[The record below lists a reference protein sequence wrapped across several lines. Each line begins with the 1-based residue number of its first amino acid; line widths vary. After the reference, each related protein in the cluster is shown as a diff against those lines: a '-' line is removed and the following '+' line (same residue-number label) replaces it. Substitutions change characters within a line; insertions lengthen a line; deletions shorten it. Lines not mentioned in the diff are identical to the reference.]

1 MRQLSTATPNHDSSI
16 ILSNDEIRYYLK
28 LTENTSLENAL
39 IERMRDYA
47 VDHAEN
53 CMSVD
58 ILGKNR
64 SYYLPEL
71 PKDGVVYLPFVAL
84 DHAGSATAI
93 QITYSQGSGGG
104 GIDSSEY
111 EIQGNNNNQIVFK
124 NPFHKNVI
132 IQYTTSLWP
141 KDQTQ
146 PGGKDL
152 MFDALKHALLKVIGN
167 IYDYR
172 SDFMAGKTIN
182 ILPIN
187 SMSFFNKHKNVYI

>member
-1 MRQLSTATPNHDSSI
+1 MRQLNTATPNNDSSY

-28 LTENTSLENAL
+28 LTENTSNENAL

-47 VDHAEN
+47 IDHAEN

-58 ILGKNR
+58 ILSKNR
-64 SYYLPEL
+64 AYYLPEL

-84 DHAGSATAI
+84 DHGGSATAI
-93 QITYSQGSGGG
+93 GITHTTASGGG
-104 GIDSSEY
+104 GILPSEY
-111 EIQGNNNNQIVFK
+111 EIQGLNNSQIVFK
-124 NPFHKNVI
+124 DPFLKNIV
-132 IQYTTSLWP
+132 IQYTTAVWP
-141 KDQTQ
+141 KDQTL

-152 MFDALKHALLKVIGN
+152 MFNALKQALLKVIGN

-182 ILPIN
+182 ILPIS
-187 SMSFFNKHKNVYI
+187 SMSFFNKHKNVFI

>member
-1 MRQLSTATPNHDSSI
+1 MRQSNSATPNHDSST

-28 LTENTSLENAL
+28 LTENTTIENAL

-53 CMSVD
+53 CMNVD

-64 SYYLPEL
+64 QYYLPEL

-84 DHAGSATAI
+84 DHDQSATAI
-93 QITYSQGSGGG
+93 QVTYSSGSGGG

-111 EIQGNNNNQIVFK
+111 EIQGINNNIIVFK
-124 NPFHKNVI
+124 DPFFKNVL
-132 IQYTTSLWP
+132 IQYTTALWP
-141 KDQTQ
+141 VS
-146 PGGKDL
+146 GSNNL
-152 MFDALKHALLKVIGN
+152 LADALNITMLKAIGN

-182 ILPIN
+182 ILPIS

>member
-1 MRQLSTATPNHDSSI
+1 MRQVTTATPNHDSSV

-58 ILGKNR
+58 ILSKNR
-64 SYYLPEL
+64 AYYLPEL
-71 PKDGVVYLPFVAL
+71 PKDGVVYLPFVAV
-84 DHAGSATAI
+84 DHNASATAI
-93 QITYSQGSGGG
+93 GITYSSGSGGG
-104 GIDSSEY
+104 GIDPSEY
-111 EIQGNNNNQIVFK
+111 EIQGINNNMIVFK
-124 NPFHKNVI
+124 DPFLKNVL
-132 IQYTTSLWP
+132 IQYTTALWP
-141 KDQTQ
+141 TDQTS

-182 ILPIN
+182 ILPIS

>member
-1 MRQLSTATPNHDSSI
+1 MRQVTSATPNHDSSVV
-16 ILSNDEIRYYLK
+16 LSNDQIRYYLK
-28 LTENTSLENAL
+28 LTENTTIENAL

-58 ILGKNR
+58 ILSKNR

-71 PKDGVVYLPFVAL
+71 PKDGVVYLPFVAV
-84 DHAGSATAI
+84 DHGGSATAI
-93 QITYSQGSGGG
+93 GITYSSGSGGG
-104 GIDSSEY
+104 GIDPSEY
-111 EIQGNNNNQIVFK
+111 EIQGINNNIIVFK
-124 NPFHKNVI
+124 NPFLKNVV
-132 IQYTTSLWP
+132 IQYTTALWP
-141 KDQTQ
+141 TDQTG
-146 PGGKDL
+146 GGKNL

-172 SDFMAGKTIN
+172 SDFMAGKKIK
-182 ILPIN
+182 ILPIS

>member
-1 MRQLSTATPNHDSSI
+1 MRQVTSATPNHDSSVV
-16 ILSNDEIRYYLK
+16 LSNDQIRYYLK
-28 LTENTSLENAL
+28 LTENTTIENAL

-53 CMSVD
+53 CMNVD

-64 SYYLPEL
+64 QYYLPEL

-84 DHAGSATAI
+84 DHDQSATAI
-93 QITYSQGSGGG
+93 QVTYSSGSGGG

-111 EIQGNNNNQIVFK
+111 EIQGINNNIIVFK
-124 NPFHKNVI
+124 DPFFKNVL
-132 IQYTTSLWP
+132 IQYTTALWP
-141 KDQTQ
+141 VS
-146 PGGKDL
+146 GSNNLLG
-152 MFDALKHALLKVIGN
+152 DALKHALLKVIGN

-182 ILPIN
+182 ILPIS